1 MPRLER
7 RGIFSGTSAINDWSV
22 CSHKRVYVYYLRK
35 QTIGETHKLV
45 IVYLVNN

>member
-22 CSHKRVYVYYLRK
+22 CSHKRVDVRLFAK
-35 QTIGETHKLV
+35 A
-45 IVYLVNN
+45 NNWSILL